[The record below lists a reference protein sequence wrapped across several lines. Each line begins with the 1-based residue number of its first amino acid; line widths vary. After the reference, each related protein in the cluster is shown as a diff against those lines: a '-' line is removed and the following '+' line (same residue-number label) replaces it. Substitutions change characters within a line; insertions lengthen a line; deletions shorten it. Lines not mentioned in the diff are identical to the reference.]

1 MTRDDMIKH
10 FGDNLESER
19 MKLGFSQTQM
29 AEALDMSLSTYKRLL
44 TGETAKIDFYT
55 LYRLYQLTN
64 TLGINLGDEQNP
76 YMDVFYRLHQLSD
89 SQFRMIRSMVDFELA
104 FSEGL
109 APDEKES
116 DYITVLVPTGNMAD
130 GMVYDSC
137 YTEKVNI
144 APYRK
149 RYSDLI
155 DIGIRITSNHL
166 HPVYHRGD
174 IILISQRIIR
184 DGDIGIFL
192 DKSTGLAYVRK
203 FYQGNPCRLEP
214 INGYGK
220 TFYVDGNDSSDMD
233 RWIKFGYVVTKMR
246 T

>member
-109 APDEKES
+109 APDERES
-116 DYITVLVPTGNMAD
+116 DYITVLVPPATGRMAW
-130 GMVYDSC
+130 S
-137 YTEKVNI
+137 TIPAIPRRSTSLLI
-144 APYRK
+144 A
-149 RYSDLI
+149 SATV
-155 DIGIRITSNHL
+155 TS
-166 HPVYHRGD
+166 
-174 IILISQRIIR
+174 LISASVSPAITCIR
-184 DGDIGIFL
+184 STTVATSFL
-192 DKSTGLAYVRK
+192 SVSKSYVTGTSEFSLTNPPVLPMSENFIREILAVWSPSTATVRPSMWTAMTAVIWTV
-203 FYQGNPCRLEP
+203 GLN
-214 INGYGK
+214 
-220 TFYVDGNDSSDMD
+220 SAMS
-233 RWIKFGYVVTKMR
+233 
-246 T
+246 